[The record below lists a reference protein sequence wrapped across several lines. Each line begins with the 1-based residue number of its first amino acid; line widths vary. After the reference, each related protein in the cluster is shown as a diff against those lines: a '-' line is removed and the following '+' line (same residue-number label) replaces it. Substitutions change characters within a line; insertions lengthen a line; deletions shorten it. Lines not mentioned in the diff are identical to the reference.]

1 MLFKYSKQVV
11 FRANGDFGL
20 GNFKSGNLLKKK
32 VMENVSSSTINSTSL
47 TQILYVKSSIRLWEI
62 NFNKG

>member
-20 GNFKSGNLLKKK
+20 GNFKLGNLLKKMLWK
-32 VMENVSSSTINSTSL
+32 MFLLPPSIPPVL
-47 TQILYVKSSIRLWEI
+47 RKSYM
-62 NFNKG
+62 